1 MAFRSQF
8 KTNVPDIV
16 PYYQQSDIVLFPSL
30 MTEGFGFTAV
40 EAMACGKPVIW
51 FDQPAIREA
60 TNGIGKAVPQG
71 NTEALVKAMTE
82 LASNPDLRK
91 EIGQQGLDYVK
102 EHLQWSNVWTQ
113 YEIIFERASSPSA
126 MEKQSKPMNQIT
138 TSIGTSHWT
147 TAWTRSEIH
156 EQLKELLQLVADDL
170 PQDRNA
176 RIVIKPNLNNDLN
189 GLTGNSVDLRVLDA
203 IISQLKTFEYQNICV
218 ADGPNVGI
226 ARRGI
231 DVFKRL
237 GVRAL
242 CDTHGID
249 LVDLNADLGIPF
261 SLAAGAEPK
270 VARTI
275 LDADYIISVPKIKT
289 HCEAMLSCA
298 MKNWV
303 GICVGQDKRD
313 MHLDLGQ
320 NIALLNAHVKPDLV
334 IVDGIIGMEGNGPGD
349 GSPVALKQLV
359 VSTNAHL
366 NDLVV
371 ANLMEIPILDIPYLA
386 HALTI
391 GDISDDLCNT
401 VAQAVQ
407 SLYHIQMPPETET
420 CSLV

>member
-1 MAFRSQF
+1 
-8 KTNVPDIV
+8 
-16 PYYQQSDIVLFPSL
+16 
-30 MTEGFGFTAV
+30 
-40 EAMACGKPVIW
+40 
-51 FDQPAIREA
+51 
-60 TNGIGKAVPQG
+60 
-71 NTEALVKAMTE
+71 
-82 LASNPDLRK
+82 
-91 EIGQQGLDYVK
+91 
-102 EHLQWSNVWTQ
+102 
-113 YEIIFERASSPSA
+113 

-203 IISQLKTFEYQNICV
+203 IISQLKSFEYQNICV

-371 ANLMEIPILDIPYLA
+371 ANLMGIPIHDIPYLA

-391 GDISDDLCNT
+391 GDISDDLCDT
-401 VAQAVQ
+401 VAQAVH
-407 SLYHIQMPPETET
+407 SLYQIQMPPPRPKLAVLSEHRLLHPLKMAVRPLTEKPEVLDMAYQFGVVQDVYHPQNAT
-420 CSLV
+420 VHSIIRHPDRCGSCTQCVDLCPTGLPLRQSVSRILRVYLAFNAGGPVQPMPSSGLEPEDIFTGTFQSIAHSFARF